1 MKKGS
6 HDQRRIPPTNSLK
19 RYDWSKAARGRY
31 AARFPRDAHAVVIN
45 PELWPY
51 FGSSDAVNEGLRTLV
66 EVVKL
71 ASKVGAGKAA
81 STAPG
86 MASARSER
94 VSAHPRART
103 APDQITRFTPTP

>member
-6 HDQRRIPPTNSLK
+6 HDQRRIPPANSLK
-19 RYDWSKAARGRY
+19 RYDWSKATRGRY

-81 STAPG
+81 QKSKG
-86 MASARSER
+86 
-94 VSAHPRART
+94 HRA
-103 APDQITRFTPTP
+103 A